1 MDKRLKN
8 SSKLVFS
15 ANLKCRDTPLRNIPH
30 PFLAETVEYWIT
42 LKYCEDN
49 LNFPPSQIWLNL
61 LIRIDSK
68 PFFYRSLFHAGVKD
82 VKDCLTV
89 QVIIS

>member
-42 LKYCEDN
+42 LNYCEDN
-49 LNFPPSQIWLNL
+49 LNFRPSQIWLNL

-68 PFFYRSLFHAGVKD
+68 PFFYKSLFHAEVKD
-82 VKDCLTV
+82 VKDCLTI

>member
-15 ANLKCRDTPLRNIPH
+15 ANLKCRDTALRNIPH

-42 LKYCEDN
+42 LNYCEDN

-61 LIRIDSK
+61 LIQIDSK
-68 PFFYRSLFHAGVKD
+68 PFFYKSLFHAGVKD

>member
-15 ANLKCRDTPLRNIPH
+15 ANLKCRDTALRNIPH

-42 LKYCEDN
+42 LNY
-49 LNFPPSQIWLNL
+49 
-61 LIRIDSK
+61 
-68 PFFYRSLFHAGVKD
+68 
-82 VKDCLTV
+82 
-89 QVIIS
+89 